1 MSNRF
6 ACIFPG
12 QGSQHVGMLSRTAI
26 EFPDVRQTF
35 DEASAVLGYDLWELA
50 QTGPQEKQ
58 NLTERTQP
66 LILTASVALWR
77 LWCGRGGEAPAFLAG
92 HSLGEFSALVC
103 AGALDFQDTVALV
116 RNRGSYMQEAVP
128 VGQGAMAAVLGLDDH
143 LVAEA
148 CAESAQ
154 GQVVD
159 AVNLNAPGQVVIAG
173 HVAAVDRA
181 IAACKARGARRAL
194 PLPVSAPFHTSLMKP
209 AADRLAIDLA
219 AIAICAP
226 LIPVVHN
233 VHAKP
238 ETDPGLIRELLVRQI
253 YSPVQWVACVQ
264 FMRDRAVA
272 RLAEIGPG
280 KVLCGLCKRIDSS
293 LMCVGVGD
301 PVEFAGAL
309 AASHP

>member
-12 QGSQHVGMLSRTAI
+12 QGSQHVGMLSEAAI
-26 EFPDVRQTF
+26 EFPSVRQAF
-35 DEASAVLGYDLWELA
+35 DEASAVLGYDLWDLA
-50 QTGPQEKQ
+50 QAGPQEHQ

-77 LWCGRGGEAPAFLAG
+77 LWCGSGGESPAFLAG

-103 AGALDFQDTVALV
+103 AGALDFQDAVALV
-116 RNRGSYMQEAVP
+116 RNRGRYMQEAVP
-128 VGQGAMAAVLGLDDH
+128 VGQGAMAAVLGLDGY

-159 AVNLNAPGQVVIAG
+159 AVNINAPGQVVIAG

-194 PLPVSAPFHTSLMKP
+194 SLPVSAPFHTSLMKP
-209 AADRLAIDLA
+209 AADRLETDLS
-219 AIAICAP
+219 AIAIRPP
-226 LIPVVHN
+226 LVPVVHN
-233 VHAKP
+233 VHGKP
-238 ETDPGLIRELLVRQI
+238 ETDPGVIRELLVRQI
-253 YSPVQWVACVQ
+253 YSPVQWVACVE
-264 FMRDRAVA
+264 FMRDNGVA
-272 RLAEIGPG
+272 RFAEIGPG

-293 LMCVGVGD
+293 LMCVGVED

-309 AASHP
+309 AASNS